1 MQTTCGPTLEET
13 HHTEYVNRRLFMFTC
28 PSGAGSLNDFHYS
41 WYSERVSDSRL
52 IKNGSRILEQQLRAE
67 ELPLIFLC
75 QIKNV
80 HTGKNVRFTL
90 KVVERVS
97 TEQRS
102 LLWVVIPALLI
113 IILVPLTYLAYLK
126 FIGEFDIGCNCQNA
140 ILEDDVDYMI
150 TQIAES
156 SNPQE
161 DKKSPVTKARRSKL
175 ALFRRTLRQVS
186 NAVNKI
192 SSNISL
198 TATVQASL
206 PITDDQTKIKASK
219 KMRLKR
225 AEFLKQLNWPTLFKR
240 PTRKIKKQ
248 SEKDYEDDET
258 HWVACG
264 LRKVDRWQKKI
275 ATEVTTSHSAGS
287 IENLFIQDDGL
298 AQWAVRL
305 AERKGKLNRSD
316 VPCKRDTWLDL
327 HRNSVPDKIE
337 QFKEQDLMELS
348 EKLNEMF
355 RIIKPD
361 EKYFPTTKKIRE
373 PFESVLDNTDHE
385 LHNIIQTMWDNYVE
399 QLFIVSYC
407 VSSFHKLCKKV
418 LERTLTKYGNPEKAA
433 KKTSDDKIDEKE
445 KEKGDGDKAE
455 EDDNAKQG
463 DKDSKDNKADK
474 DKDKMAEKDDKD
486 NKDKNKGWAEK

>member
-1 MQTTCGPTLEET
+1 MLVVSVLQLTYTYALTLSIYIIILQEDTTLKNKSTKFCTITKGYNSLQCLKVTYPFNTARTLTRRWPKLVCQKYVYNRNAIIRRQRENITLQTTCGPTLEET

-258 HWVACG
+258 HW
-264 LRKVDRWQKKI
+264 
-275 ATEVTTSHSAGS
+275 
-287 IENLFIQDDGL
+287 
-298 AQWAVRL
+298 AVS
-305 AERKGKLNRSD
+305 GK
-316 VPCKRDTWLDL
+316 
-327 HRNSVPDKIE
+327 
-337 QFKEQDLMELS
+337 
-348 EKLNEMF
+348 
-355 RIIKPD
+355 
-361 EKYFPTTKKIRE
+361 
-373 PFESVLDNTDHE
+373 
-385 LHNIIQTMWDNYVE
+385 
-399 QLFIVSYC
+399 
-407 VSSFHKLCKKV
+407 
-418 LERTLTKYGNPEKAA
+418 
-433 KKTSDDKIDEKE
+433 
-445 KEKGDGDKAE
+445 
-455 EDDNAKQG
+455 
-463 DKDSKDNKADK
+463 
-474 DKDKMAEKDDKD
+474 
-486 NKDKNKGWAEK
+486 